1 MQGYFSYLPEINYV
15 SRSPD
20 RNSNDEFIRVKNIFK
35 RAKIRED
42 MLSVVTAFDD
52 YTIVGDGRPEQVA
65 QKLYGDPRFDWVV
78 LIANNITRIRDQ
90 WPLTENDFRN
100 YLLDKYGSDKEL
112 EKIHH
117 YETKGLQDDHGR
129 LVVPPG
135 LVVDSNFSIRYLERN
150 QVRQTTVSYG
160 GSLDPI
166 VSVDEAGTAKDA
178 NGNIITHENVFPV
191 SNYMYELDINESKRK
206 IKVVRPI
213 YLNSVVSD
221 MQKAMNYKRSSQFVN
236 KRLKT
241 SDNPRLRGAK
251 KKGVVRPLS
260 YCLLFSEF
268 LKITQCVI
276 LVFIC

>member
-52 YTIVGDGRPEQVA
+52 YTIIGDGRPEQVA

-241 SDNPRLRGAK
+241 SDNPRLRG
-251 KKGVVRPLS
+251 G
-260 YCLLFSEF
+260 
-268 LKITQCVI
+268 
-276 LVFIC
+276 